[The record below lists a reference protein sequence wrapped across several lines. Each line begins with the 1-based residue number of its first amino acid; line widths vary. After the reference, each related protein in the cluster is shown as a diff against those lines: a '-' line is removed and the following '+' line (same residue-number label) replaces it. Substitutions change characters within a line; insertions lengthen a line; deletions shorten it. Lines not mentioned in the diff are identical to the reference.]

1 MENKNYPPF
10 SVLMSVYK
18 KEKSDYLD
26 LSLKSIINQTLKPNE
41 IVLVEDGPIPE
52 KLEKIIMKYKAAF
65 ANDFKIIKSS
75 QNQGLG
81 ASLRLG
87 TKYVSTNWIARM
99 DTDDY
104 SVPDRFEKQLKVINE
119 RPNVAIVG
127 GQVKEFSLELNNIV
141 GQRHVPVNKKE
152 IRDFTKW
159 RSPFNHPTVII
170 NKKALE
176 NVGGY
181 VPFGNLEDYYLW
193 ARLVANNY
201 DVKNISDVL
210 VYMRV
215 DGGIYSRR
223 GNVRNIKYF
232 YKLRRYLNE
241 TKLVSNYEEIFGD
254 LVMSINIII
263 PSWIREKIYTIFL
276 HRNN

>member
-1 MENKNYPPF
+1 
-10 SVLMSVYK
+10 MSVYK
-18 KEKSDYLD
+18 NEKSDYLD

-215 DGGIYSRR
+215 DGGMYSRR
-223 GNVRNIKYF
+223 GNFRNIKYF

-263 PSWIREKIYTIFL
+263 PSWIRKKIYTIFL